1 MSTIVLQSGLKWGT
15 FSSRS
20 RSGVAGLLP
29 LRHLGSTDL
38 FALLDMRFGLPRH
51 LRSLPRRQAPAHGPV
66 EAPCRVLRGGLPGGR
81 GRSLLVAVSRDD
93 LFGARG
99 RSPRGAEPALEPG
112 ARAQPLL
119 PLQRA

>member
-66 EAPCRVLRGGLPGGR
+66 EAPCRVLRGGIPGG
-81 GRSLLVAVSRDD
+81 GSGPVPLAVSGED
-93 LFGARG
+93 LFGAGG
-99 RSPRGAEPALEPG
+99 RSPRGLEPAVGAG
-112 ARAQPLL
+112 ARVE
-119 PLQRA
+119 